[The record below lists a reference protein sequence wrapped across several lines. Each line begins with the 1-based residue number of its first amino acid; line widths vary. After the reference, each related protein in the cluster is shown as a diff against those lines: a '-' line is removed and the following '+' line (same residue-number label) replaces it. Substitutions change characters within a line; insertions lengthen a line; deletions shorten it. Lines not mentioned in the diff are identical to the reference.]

1 MENHERHHETG
12 GPDFDRP
19 PDFGPVA
26 DRRGWARLMSDEF
39 EETGRS
45 RGRGPGRGRGRGRGP
60 RHGWGDD
67 RGFPRGPRAARGD
80 IRTAILVLLGE
91 EPMHGYQII
100 QEVQERSNGMWQPS
114 PGSIYPKLQA
124 LQEEGSVEQLERS
137 GKKVFG
143 LTDVGRQA
151 LEAVPVD
158 KRTPWDDLTAGAGPD
173 VVAMQQLFKQMF
185 QAIQQIARFG
195 SDPQRDRAKALLDE
209 TRRRLYAILAEGAD
223 DVDV

>member
-1 MENHERHHETG
+1 
-12 GPDFDRP
+12 
-19 PDFGPVA
+19 
-26 DRRGWARLMSDEF
+26 
-39 EETGRS
+39 
-45 RGRGPGRGRGRGRGP
+45 
-60 RHGWGDD
+60 
-67 RGFPRGPRAARGD
+67 
-80 IRTAILVLLGE
+80 VLLGE

-143 LTDVGRQA
+143 LTDAGRAA
-151 LEAVPVD
+151 LEALPAD

-195 SDPQRDRAKALLDE
+195 SDAQRDQAKDLLDE
-209 TRRRLYAILAEGAD
+209 TRRRLYAILAEGTD

>member
-1 MENHERHHETG
+1 MRWDAAEAA
-12 GPDFDRP
+12 GPDEDVG
-19 PDFGPVA
+19 PDAVAGPATAGATTVA
-26 DRRGWARLMSDEF
+26 SPVVR
-39 EETGRS
+39 
-45 RGRGPGRGRGRGRGP
+45 
-60 RHGWGDD
+60 
-67 RGFPRGPRAARGD
+67 RAARGD

-143 LTDVGRQA
+143 LTEAGRAA
-151 LEAVPVD
+151 LDALPAD

-195 SDPQRDRAKALLDE
+195 SDAQRDQAKDLLDE
-209 TRRRLYAILAEGAD
+209 TRRRLYAILAAGTD

>member
-1 MENHERHHETG
+1 MENHEQHQID
-12 GPDFDRP
+12 GPGFDR
-19 PDFGPVA
+19 GA
-26 DRRGWARLMSDEF
+26 GRRGWARIMSDEF
-39 EETGRS
+39 DEFG
-45 RGRGPGRGRGRGRGP
+45 RGRGAGRGRGRGRGP

-124 LQEEGSVEQLERS
+124 LQEEGLVEQLERS

-143 LTDVGRQA
+143 LTDAGRTA
-151 LEAVPVD
+151 LRPRRCSTRPVD
-158 KRTPWDDLTAGAGPD
+158 ASTRSSPMAVTSSSEREKGRPRLRD
-173 VVAMQQLFKQMF
+173 
-185 QAIQQIARFG
+185 AR
-195 SDPQRDRAKALLDE
+195 PAL
-209 TRRRLYAILAEGAD
+209 R
-223 DVDV
+223 

>member
-1 MENHERHHETG
+1 MENHERHHEIS
-12 GPDFDRP
+12 GPDLDQIS
-19 PDFGPVA
+19 
-26 DRRGWARLMSDEF
+26 DRRGWGRFMSDEF
-39 EETGRS
+39 DEVGRG

-124 LQEEGSVEQLERS
+124 LQEEGLVSQAERS
-137 GKKVFG
+137 GKKVF
-143 LTDVGRQA
+143 
-151 LEAVPVD
+151 
-158 KRTPWDDLTAGAGPD
+158 
-173 VVAMQQLFKQMF
+173 
-185 QAIQQIARFG
+185 
-195 SDPQRDRAKALLDE
+195 
-209 TRRRLYAILAEGAD
+209 
-223 DVDV
+223 